1 MLVTRWI
8 VHCDSC
14 GYLVRPEY
22 PSQWVATRDDAYNFH
37 RKREAATVVQEYSR
51 GVREHLFVEPVY
63 REKDAIFDW

>member
-14 GYLVRPEY
+14 GYLLRPEY
-22 PSQWVATRDDAYNFH
+22 PSQWVATREEAYSFH
-37 RKREAATVVQEYSR
+37 HKREAATVVLEYSR

-63 REKDAIFDW
+63 SEKDAIFD